1 MKKELDNTIKAL
13 LVEPNKDKMKK
24 QYEYVLTTLHD
35 QAFDV
40 PITYQSMLMVYR
52 KGELKNVKFMPEEN
66 RLPVWDT
73 EKVK

>member
-1 MKKELDNTIKAL
+1 
-13 LVEPNKDKMKK
+13 MKK